1 MSSLSSFSRK
11 ETIFMRK
18 TFFNATFQNQVIIL
32 QKHLTIHH
40 YLKNIPHFHV
50 PPNLWSICWQL
61 HLCTLLP
68 RIFITL
74 TPCCHH
80 CFLLFGTWG
89 FLIWMKSIFF
99 SHELLWDEIKVFI
112 FTFLLFMMN
121 YWSFECNTIFHLFI
135 NFLMLVHVYLMIYKG
150 PNEFWKRKL
159 SEILCFLNYCLIY
172 FPLVWYIPQYH
183 HDLLNLG
190 VGLTQSLNLF
200 IISTNLV
207 NISSINSIFSL
218 KVIYN
223 YA

>member
-11 ETIFMRK
+11 ETIFMSK
-18 TFFNATFQNQVIIL
+18 TFFKATFQNQVIIL

-89 FLIWMKSIFF
+89 FLIWMKSSFHTNF
-99 SHELLWDEIKVFI
+99 YEMRSKSSSSLSSSLWWIIEALNVIPFFI
-112 FTFLLFMMN
+112 F
-121 YWSFECNTIFHLFI
+121 S
-135 NFLMLVHVYLMIYKG
+135 
-150 PNEFWKRKL
+150 
-159 SEILCFLNYCLIY
+159 
-172 FPLVWYIPQYH
+172 
-183 HDLLNLG
+183 
-190 VGLTQSLNLF
+190 
-200 IISTNLV
+200 ST
-207 NISSINSIFSL
+207 S
-218 KVIYN
+218 
-223 YA
+223 